1 MFLSVQLPITI
12 FLLIYLTSSKKVMG
26 KFANTLL
33 YKVLLWTIGI
43 IVTVL
48 NAMLLM
54 SFVG

>member
-1 MFLSVQLPITI
+1 
-12 FLLIYLTSSKKVMG
+12 MG
-26 KFANTLL
+26 KFANTSL

-48 NAMLLM
+48 NVMLLM